1 MATDRPP
8 VNVSELLAR
17 VTQSVTNISKH
28 RAAMAQVAAQAKA
41 TVPAPPVSGASK
53 G

>member
-1 MATDRPP
+1 MVTDRPP
-8 VNVSELLAR
+8 VNVSELLAKVAR
-17 VTQSVTNISKH
+17 SVSNIDKH

-41 TVPAPPVSGASK
+41 TVPAPPASGASK